1 MSWYI
6 ILFIVMLGVIVGM
19 EFWFEKKEKGMEE
32 MIRRQ
37 QKKLDEQRAINEKYK
52 DVNEKLKRQ
61 IIKQNETIIW
71 LSENRQR
78 EE

>member
-1 MSWYI
+1 MSWYT

-19 EFWFEKKEKGMEE
+19 EFWFEKEEKRLKN
-32 MIRRQ
+32 IIKRQ
-37 QKKLDEQRAINEKYK
+37 QKSLDNQRGLSEKQQ
-52 DVNEKLKRQ
+52 DIIERLKRQ
-61 IIKQNETIIW
+61 IINQHETIIW